1 MIRVGFLITESR
13 QLSSE
18 EQAAWK
24 WLASMKSLRAKQV
37 RFDRLSSSTLEQ
49 FDVLWWHDDLSLRLP
64 DECLAAEVQKALL
77 GYIRKGGS
85 LLCSLLAAQ
94 YVHALGLE
102 STPPNVLRKDAWDQE
117 CWIEN
122 YPDIRGFGSNQ
133 GHPIF
138 DGLAGAV
145 FTWNPTKGVPFSGA
159 FYADPVQPAE
169 GKVVAVERQYIKLNE
184 DWRMISEYEHGKG
197 RVISIGSFFFFS
209 FPHDRFRLHLEKFAN
224 NCFSYLADPKRS
236 GSARTYWRFG
246 PRTVTEVPHS
256 SKPLMTGPQ
265 ELGTDRSG
273 LAMSREPDQ
282 VSDAFF
288 DVGGRRILIMGKE
301 QGGIEEVW
309 CHPFRMLRSLRTG
322 FQAGSGALRWLDQLK
337 PRVTMRPESMTRV
350 YSIGELRIEE
360 TVIGS
365 VDRPGG
371 IIHYHVDTNHPVQI
385 VVSAGIDQRIMW
397 PHSENATGSLRYSW
411 DEQLQ
416 GFVVTNDLG
425 NLVSVFGASRP
436 ADEHL
441 AGQFDAVEWD
451 GAGLKGHP
459 TEVVQVGAGLRFAVG
474 GKSATFSIVIAGS
487 DGGEKEAIGTYRSL
501 VTRPGAVLKH
511 QAKYFRDL
519 FRNSTMIE
527 SPDQQF
533 NEGYQWALVGT
544 DRFFVETPKLGTSLM
559 AGFGT
564 TERGWDGGQKISG
577 RPGYAWYFG
586 RDACWTAFAM
596 LNYGSY
602 DKVREVLRFLG
613 TYQDLNG
620 KILHEMTTSGH
631 VHYDAADSTPLYC
644 ILMGRY
650 VQASG
655 DAAFAKAQFAHLKQ
669 AVDFCLSTDTDKDHL
684 IENTNV
690 GHGWVEGGKL
700 FPVHTEF
707 YLAACWSAALEG
719 ASIVARA
726 AGKPTLAGQWK
737 KEAERVRKQIR
748 KDFWNEKTK
757 FYNFGKFA
765 DGSYN
770 QEKTALPAV
779 ATIFNC
785 TDLSKI
791 DACLDAWSG
800 HTFSTDWGVRIIGS
814 DNPMFNP
821 EGYHYGS
828 VWPLFTGWVALAE
841 FVSGRPV
848 QGFMHTLGT
857 MFIDRHWAAG
867 YVEEVLNGRVFKPSG
882 VCSHQAW
889 SESMVLQPLLEGM
902 LGLWFDATQNQLVL
916 RPWFPPGWDR
926 AAVRNI
932 RVGRINMSVEMTR
945 QRGKVRYTL
954 TSSAR
959 LKVRLEP
966 LLPLGTRIN
975 EIASGRDRQI
985 KNMTVLEYAGVSA
998 VQFSLKGKKTVEFL
1012 RSGGI
1017 GVIPPSPLLE
1027 EGIPSQRLRIV
1038 KDFLA
1043 KDAYVI
1049 EVEGP
1054 RGSTQDLQLYDPA
1067 RAAVG
1072 ASGAELVQGPEGS
1085 SIRISFEPEG
1095 KASYQRKSVTITLR
1109 AS

>member
-1 MIRVGFLITESR
+1 MIRIGFLITESR
-13 QLSSE
+13 PLSSE

-24 WLASMKSLRAKQV
+24 WLASAKSLRAKQV
-37 RFDRLSSSTLEQ
+37 CFSQLSSSALDK
-49 FDVLWWHDDLSLRLP
+49 FDVLWWHDDASLQLP
-64 DECLAAEVQKALL
+64 ADSTGADVRKTLLRYVQ
-77 GYIRKGGS
+77 KGGS

-94 YVHALGLE
+94 YVHTLGLE
-102 STPPNVLRKDAWDQE
+102 ATPPNIVRKDAWDQE

-145 FTWNPTKGVPFSGA
+145 FTWNPTKGMPFSGA
-159 FYADPVQPAE
+159 FYANPVHPDK
-169 GKVVAVERQYIKLNE
+169 GKVVAVERQYIRLNE

-197 RVISIGSFFFFS
+197 RVLSVGSFFFFS
-209 FPHDRFRLHLEKFAN
+209 FPRDRFRLHLEKFAR
-224 NCFSYLADPKRS
+224 NCFAYLADPKASRV
-236 GSARTYWRFG
+236 ARTYWRFG
-246 PRTVTEVPHS
+246 PRTVTEVRHS
-256 SKPLMTGPQ
+256 SKPLMAGPQ
-265 ELGTDRSG
+265 ELGADQSG
-273 LAMSREPDQ
+273 LAMKREPDQ
-282 VSDAFF
+282 VSGAFF

-301 QGGIEEVW
+301 QGGIQEVW
-309 CHPFRMLRSLRTG
+309 CHPFRLIRSLRTG
-322 FQAGSGALRWLDQLK
+322 FQAGSGELRWLDQLK
-337 PRVTMRPESMTRV
+337 PSVTMRPESITRV
-350 YSIGELRIEE
+350 YSVGELRIEE
-360 TVIGS
+360 TIVGS

-371 IIHYHVDTNHPVQI
+371 IIHYHIDTNHPLQI
-385 VVSAGIDQRIMW
+385 VVSASIDQRIMW
-397 PHSENATGSLRYSW
+397 PHSANATGSLRYSW
-411 DEQLQ
+411 DEHLQ
-416 GFVVTNDLG
+416 GFVVANDLG

-451 GAGLKGHP
+451 GTALRGRP
-459 TEVVQVGAGLRFAVG
+459 TEVVQVGAGLRFAVSG
-474 GKSATFSIVIAGS
+474 RSATFSIVFAGS
-487 DGGEKEAIGTYRSL
+487 DGGEKEAVGTYRSL
-501 VTRPGAVLKH
+501 VTRPGAVLR
-511 QAKYFRDL
+511 QQSKYFRDL
-519 FRNSTMIE
+519 FKTSTMIE
-527 SPDQQF
+527 SPDQRF
-533 NEGYQWALVGT
+533 NEGYRWALVGT

-564 TERGWDGGQKISG
+564 TDRGWDGGQKISG

-602 DKVREVLRFLG
+602 DKVREVLKFLG

-631 VHYDAADSTPLYC
+631 IHYDAADSTPLYC

-650 VQASG
+650 IQASG
-655 DAAFAKAQFAHLKQ
+655 DAAFARAQFSHLKQ
-669 AVDFCLSTDTDKDHL
+669 AIDFCFSTDTDKDHL

-726 AGKPTLAGQWK
+726 AAKSALARRWK
-737 KEAERVRKQIR
+737 SEAERVRKQIR
-748 KDFWNEKTK
+748 KEFWNKRTN
-757 FYNFGKFA
+757 FYNFGKYA
-765 DGSYN
+765 DGSFN

-779 ATIFNC
+779 ATIFSC
-785 TDLSKI
+785 TEPSKI
-791 DACLDAWSG
+791 GACLDAWSG

-828 VWPLFTGWVALAE
+828 VWPLFTGWVGLAE

-848 QGFMHTLGT
+848 QGFLHTLGT

-902 LGLWFDATQNQLVL
+902 LGLRFDARENRLVL
-916 RPWFPPGWDR
+916 RPWFPPQWDR

-932 RVGRINMSVEMTR
+932 RVGTIDVSIEMTR
-945 QRGKVRYTL
+945 ERGNVRYAV

-959 LKVRLEP
+959 ITIRLEP
-966 LLPLGTRIN
+966 LLPLRTRIN
-975 EIASGRDRQI
+975 EIVTGRNPQR
-985 KNMTVLEYAGVSA
+985 KRVTVEEYAGVPAAS
-998 VQFSLKGKKTVEFL
+998 FPLKGKKTVEFVC
-1012 RSGGI
+1012 SGGI
-1017 GVIPPSPLLE
+1017 GVLPPSPRLKDGNPSSGLRVIKDSLE
-1027 EGIPSQRLRIV
+1027 
-1038 KDFLA
+1038 KDS
-1043 KDAYVI
+1043 YVI

-1054 RGSTQDLQLYDPA
+1054 RGSTQELQLYDPD
-1067 RAAVG
+1067 RMAVN
-1072 ASGAELVQGPEGS
+1072 ASGAELVHGPEGPLV
-1085 SIRISFEPEG
+1085 RLSFEPEG
-1095 KASYQRKSVTITLR
+1095 ERSYQRKSVTITLR
-1109 AS
+1109 TS